1 MVLKMSVVQNEI
13 LFLLIMISERP
24 SRYDFNDIIGMP
36 PSPFLG
42 KIALTLFYCLQNLEN
57 LYQCT
62 QIIIK

>member
-13 LFLLIMISERP
+13 LFLLIISERP
-24 SRYDFNDIIGMP
+24 SRYDFNDIMGMP
-36 PSPFLG
+36 LSSFLG
-42 KIALTLFYCLQNLEN
+42 EIALTLFYCLQNLEN